1 MAPLTSA
8 QTPASKVGILYLA
21 LVQSQPSGIL
31 NRIYS
36 IYVGKYSAM
45 NNEFCVPGQVALITG
60 GNIGIGRITAIE
72 LAKQGFQVV
81 IAGRSL
87 ERTQPVLDHIKS
99 LAVDQ
104 PALFL
109 PLDLASLAS
118 VRECARLF
126 IQLNLPL
133 HLLVNNAGVAGL
145 RGLTKDGF
153 EMTFG
158 VNHLGH
164 FLLTQLL
171 LEKLKSSGPSRV
183 VTVSSRAHKRAAG
196 IDWDALC
203 LPTKTWTGIREYA
216 VSKLA
221 NLLFSAELAKR
232 IQGTSI
238 STYALHPGVVDTEIW
253 RALPDWA
260 RPLLRLR
267 GFLTPEE
274 GARTTLHCAT
284 RAPQQESGLYYADS
298 KPTHAA
304 ALGQNSELAAALWE
318 RSEAWVSN
326 R

>member
-1 MAPLTSA
+1 
-8 QTPASKVGILYLA
+8 
-21 LVQSQPSGIL
+21 
-31 NRIYS
+31 
-36 IYVGKYSAM
+36 M
-45 NNEFCVPGQVALITG
+45 NNEFCIPGQVALITG

-72 LAKQGFQVV
+72 LAKKGFQVV

-126 IQLNLPL
+126 VQLNLPL

-145 RGLTKDGF
+145 KGLTKDGF

-203 LPTKTWTGIREYA
+203 LPTSTWTGIREYA

-232 IQGTSI
+232 IQGTSV

-253 RALPDWA
+253 RAFPDWA

-274 GARTTLHCAT
+274 GARTTLHCAMH
-284 RAPQQESGLYYADS
+284 APQKESGLYYADC
-298 KPTHAA
+298 KPMQPS
-304 ALGQNSELAAALWE
+304 ALGQSSELSAALWE
-318 RSEAWVSN
+318 RSEVWISN

>member
-1 MAPLTSA
+1 
-8 QTPASKVGILYLA
+8 
-21 LVQSQPSGIL
+21 
-31 NRIYS
+31 
-36 IYVGKYSAM
+36 M
-45 NNEFCVPGQVALITG
+45 NQEFYIPGQVALITG
-60 GNIGIGRITAIE
+60 GNVGIGRITAIE
-72 LAKQGFQVV
+72 LAKKGFKVV

-99 LAVDQ
+99 LIVDEQ
-104 PALFL
+104 AIFL

-118 VRECARLF
+118 VRECAQLF
-126 IQLNLPL
+126 LQLNLPL

-171 LEKLKSSGPSRV
+171 LKKMQSSGLSRI
-183 VTVSSRAHKRAAG
+183 VTVSSRAHKRTAG

-203 LPTKTWTGIREYA
+203 QPTRSWTGIEEYA

-232 IQGTSI
+232 VQGTSV
-238 STYALHPGVVDTEIW
+238 STYSLHPGVVDTEIW
-253 RALPDWA
+253 RALPNWA

-274 GARTTLHCAT
+274 GARTTLHCAMH
-284 RAPQQESGLYYADS
+284 APQQESGLYYADS
-298 KPTHAA
+298 KPMQPA
-304 ALGQNSELAAALWE
+304 ALGRNSELATTLWE
-318 RSEAWVSN
+318 RSEVWVSEGY
-326 R
+326 